1 MCALSTYWL
10 GRRRACS
17 CVVSTHFLIWV
28 VFFFFD
34 NIVHILFVVF
44 FVVFLPLLEIGSN
57 QLWNQVFF
65 GFLLCA
71 QLSQI
76 SFFSGVVRLRG

>member
-28 VFFFFD
+28 LFFD
-34 NIVHILFVVF
+34 FDNMFHILFLVILLL
-44 FVVFLPLLEIGSN
+44 FLPFFLEIGSN
-57 QLWNQVFF
+57 QLWNHVFRAF
-65 GFLLCA
+65 A
-71 QLSQI
+71 
-76 SFFSGVVRLRG
+76 LRSAESN

>member
-28 VFFFFD
+28 VFFFD
-34 NIVHILFVVF
+34 NIYHILFVVF
-44 FVVFLPLLEIGSN
+44 FVVILPLLEIGSN

-76 SFFSGVVRLRG
+76 SF

>member
-1 MCALSTYWL
+1 MGC
-10 GRRRACS
+10 
-17 CVVSTHFLIWV
+17 
-28 VFFFFD
+28 FFFD

-44 FVVFLPLLEIGSN
+44 FVVFFLPLLEIGSN

-76 SFFSGVVRLRG
+76 SF

>member
-34 NIVHILFVVF
+34 NIFHILFVVF
-44 FVVFLPLLEIGSN
+44 FVVCFTSFGNWLKSIMESGFFWVFALRSAKSN
-57 QLWNQVFF
+57 
-65 GFLLCA
+65 
-71 QLSQI
+71 
-76 SFFSGVVRLRG
+76 

>member
-1 MCALSTYWL
+1 MRVLVLLAHIFSYGL
-10 GRRRACS
+10 
-17 CVVSTHFLIWV
+17 
-28 VFFFFD
+28 FFFFD

-44 FVVFLPLLEIGSN
+44 FVVFFTSFGNWLKSIMESG
-57 QLWNQVFF
+57 FF

-76 SFFSGVVRLRG
+76 SF